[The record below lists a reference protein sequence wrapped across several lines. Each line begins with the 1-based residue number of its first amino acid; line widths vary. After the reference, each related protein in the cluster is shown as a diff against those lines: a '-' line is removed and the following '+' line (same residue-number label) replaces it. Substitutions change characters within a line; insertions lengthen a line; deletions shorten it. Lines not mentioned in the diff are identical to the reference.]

1 MGNGVRSRL
10 AVTTSRADSG
20 VWVPGTG
27 RGTEW
32 CRPAA
37 GARCSAAQPPAR
49 LGVSAWSTC
58 AREFLPASAVLT
70 LALAGQPVPP
80 WPTRDTERAM
90 SQENVEAFNRAL
102 AAYNR
107 GNVEPMVEVSHPE
120 IEWYPLSAEVEG
132 GVCFRGHEG
141 LRQWF
146 ANLHATFAEFEAS
159 VDDVRDLGDVVLALG
174 GVHLRFRTGGILN
187 TEAGYVSRFRDA
199 LAVWARMYPS
209 HAEAFEAA
217 GLRE

>member
-1 MGNGVRSRL
+1 
-10 AVTTSRADSG
+10 
-20 VWVPGTG
+20 
-27 RGTEW
+27 
-32 CRPAA
+32 
-37 GARCSAAQPPAR
+37 
-49 LGVSAWSTC
+49 
-58 AREFLPASAVLT
+58 
-70 LALAGQPVPP
+70 
-80 WPTRDTERAM
+80 M

-146 ANLHATFAEFEAS
+146 ANLHATFEEFEAS

-187 TEAGYVSRFRDA
+187 TEAGYLSRFRDA

-209 HAEAFEAA
+209 HARALEAA
-217 GLRE
+217 GLSE

>member
-1 MGNGVRSRL
+1 
-10 AVTTSRADSG
+10 
-20 VWVPGTG
+20 
-27 RGTEW
+27 
-32 CRPAA
+32 
-37 GARCSAAQPPAR
+37 
-49 LGVSAWSTC
+49 
-58 AREFLPASAVLT
+58 
-70 LALAGQPVPP
+70 
-80 WPTRDTERAM
+80 M
-90 SQENVEAFNRAL
+90 SQQNVEAFRRGV

-141 LRQWF
+141 LRHWF
-146 ANLHATFAEFEAS
+146 ANLHATFEEFEAS
-159 VDDVRDLGDVVLALG
+159 VDEVRDLGDFVLALG

-187 TEAGYVSRFRDA
+187 TEAGYLSRFRDA

-209 HAEAFEAA
+209 HTAALEAA

>member
-1 MGNGVRSRL
+1 
-10 AVTTSRADSG
+10 
-20 VWVPGTG
+20 
-27 RGTEW
+27 
-32 CRPAA
+32 
-37 GARCSAAQPPAR
+37 
-49 LGVSAWSTC
+49 
-58 AREFLPASAVLT
+58 
-70 LALAGQPVPP
+70 
-80 WPTRDTERAM
+80 M

-107 GNVEPMVEVSHPE
+107 GTVEPMVEVSHPE

-146 ANLHATFAEFEAS
+146 ANLHATFEEFEAS

-187 TEAGYVSRFRDA
+187 TEAGYLSRFQDA

-209 HAEAFEAA
+209 HAEALEAA
-217 GLRE
+217 GLSE